1 MTAVPAGGDD
11 DAIERALEQ
20 LLRLNASRKVHARQV
35 AAAGVRI
42 SPPGLTL
49 LRRIQEEGP
58 LSLGELARRTE
69 MDPAATGRQIR
80 QLEDE
85 GFVQRGPSAEDG
97 RVTVVRV
104 TPAGRDARRR
114 IGEVV
119 GSHMEDVLATWSPG
133 HRAALAEL
141 LTRLVDDLRSAHYR
155 ALVDERAGEPSTVGQ
170 TGI

>member
-1 MTAVPAGGDD
+1 MPAGRDD

-42 SPPGLTL
+42 SAPGLTL

-85 GFVQRGPSAEDG
+85 GFVQRDPSADDG

-104 TPAGRDARRR
+104 TPAGREARRR

-119 GSHMEDVLATWSPG
+119 GDPVLGTTMGIAG
-133 HRAALAEL
+133 RERAVREFGWDIAARR
-141 LTRLVDDLRSAHYR
+141 TVDIYR
-155 ALVDERAGEPSTVGQ
+155 AVLDG
-170 TGI
+170 

>member
-1 MTAVPAGGDD
+1 VPAGRDD

-42 SPPGLTL
+42 SAPGLAL

-80 QLEDE
+80 SLEDE
-85 GFVQRGPSAEDG
+85 GFVQRDPSDVDG

-104 TPAGRDARRR
+104 TPAGREARRR

-119 GSHMEDVLATWSPG
+119 GSHMEGVLATWSASD
-133 HRAALAEL
+133 RADLARL
-141 LTRLVDDLRSAHYR
+141 LTRLVDDLRSAQYA
-155 ALVDERAGEPSTVGQ
+155 ALVEGTAS
-170 TGI
+170 

>member
-1 MTAVPAGGDD
+1 VAAVPAGGDD

-35 AAAGVRI
+35 AAAGIRI

-85 GFVQRGPSAEDG
+85 GFVRRGPSADDG
-97 RVTVVRV
+97 RVTEVRV
-104 TPAGRDARRR
+104 TPAGREARRR
-114 IGEVV
+114 IVEVL
-119 GSHMEDVLATWSPG
+119 GSHMEDVIATWSAED
-133 HRAALAEL
+133 RALLAEL

-155 ALVDERAGEPSTVGQ
+155 ALVDERAG
-170 TGI
+170 